1 TAAALLQKFGTLD
14 AVLARTDEVKQ
25 RAIRENLQ
33 KHVDT
38 ALLSRDL
45 VTIHTEVSLDVEIED
60 LRGAKPDREIL
71 EPLFRDLEF
80 DSLLKKLPQKE
91 TPDLPKDYRI
101 VRTETELEALLRE
114 LVKSGHFAIDAEV
127 SSPTHRDAELVGIAT
142 CVEAGRSS
150 YVPFNL
156 DLPVLAGG
164 PTALVE
170 AFRPVLEDPAIRKT
184 MPDTKSVMAVLRNAG
199 VEVQGVEFDTMLASY
214 CIAPGQPGG
223 HGLDTLAAQYLSYTK
238 IPPKE
243 LLGTGKK
250 QKTFDQVDVEL
261 VGEYACENADFTWR
275 MRKKLEPEIA
285 ELGLGLLYHDLE
297 MPLARIL
304 LDMEQEGIAVD
315 LDHLEKTGQE
325 LQTRIEA
332 IEARI
337 YERAGEPFNIN
348 SPAQIGEVLFE
359 RLEAHKIAGVRPKR
373 TRTGQ
378 WKTDAA
384 ILEKLAAHHEVPE
397 LILDYRKLSKLKNTY
412 VDSLPTM
419 VNQNTGRIHTSFN
432 QAVAATGRLSSDDP
446 NLQNIPIRTK
456 EGREVRRAFIPRDK
470 GWVLLSADYSQIEL
484 RILAHLSGD
493 PALVKAFNENLDI
506 HARTAAI
513 VHGIMPDMVTAEMR
527 SQAKVINYGLMYGMG
542 ASRLA
547 NETGMTP
554 PEAKKFINAYFRALP
569 KVKDYLDGSLAAA
582 RTERCVRTLFG
593 RIRPLPEIDSANAMQ
608 RIAAENM
615 AVNSPLQ
622 GTAADII
629 KRAMLEVHRRL
640 GEENLQAK
648 MILQVHDELVLDV
661 PEAELDQVKLLLKEC
676 MEGAAELN
684 VPLEVDMG
692 HGKNWLEAH

>member
-1 TAAALLQKFGTLD
+1 
-14 AVLARTDEVKQ
+14 
-25 RAIRENLQ
+25 
-33 KHVDT
+33 
-38 ALLSRDL
+38 
-45 VTIHTEVSLDVEIED
+45 
-60 LRGAKPDREIL
+60 
-71 EPLFRDLEF
+71 
-80 DSLLKKLPQKE
+80 
-91 TPDLPKDYRI
+91 
-101 VRTETELEALLRE
+101 
-114 LVKSGHFAIDAEV
+114 
-127 SSPTHRDAELVGIAT
+127 
-142 CVEAGRSS
+142 
-150 YVPFNL
+150 
-156 DLPVLAGG
+156 
-164 PTALVE
+164 
-170 AFRPVLEDPAIRKT
+170 
-184 MPDTKSVMAVLRNAG
+184 
-199 VEVQGVEFDTMLASY
+199 
-214 CIAPGQPGG
+214 
-223 HGLDTLAAQYLSYTK
+223 
-238 IPPKE
+238 
-243 LLGTGKK
+243 
-250 QKTFDQVDVEL
+250 
-261 VGEYACENADFTWR
+261 
-275 MRKKLEPEIA
+275 
-285 ELGLGLLYHDLE
+285 
-297 MPLARIL
+297 
-304 LDMEQEGIAVD
+304 MEQEGIAVD

-493 PALVKAFNENLDI
+493 PALVKAFSENLDI